1 MLVQYPG
8 RKRQGNEYFKPFN
21 PKYYLKIYW
30 KGYLLSSYFLFPF
43 KSEMKSVKKSDLPEK
58 ICVTCKRPFSWRKKW
73 EKNWEEVKY
82 CSQKCSLN
90 KSKNV

>member
-1 MLVQYPG
+1 
-8 RKRQGNEYFKPFN
+8 
-21 PKYYLKIYW
+21 
-30 KGYLLSSYFLFPF
+30 
-43 KSEMKSVKKSDLPEK
+43 MKSVKKSDLPEK
-58 ICVTCKRPFSWRKKW
+58 ICVNCKRPFSWRKKW